1 VTLTELVPLAVG
13 ALKGLLMSTAFLLA
27 LFVGFCVLL
36 GFPKLRQLTGRKT
49 LVVRNLAERM
59 GGGLR
64 YLPPDA
70 PRGPADQLHTPELSE
85 QVHRQA

>member
-1 VTLTELVPLAVG
+1 MNPSDVQTLLWGTLG
-13 ALKGLLMSTAFLLA
+13 GLIVSTGFLLA
-27 LFVGFCVLL
+27 LFIGFIVLL
-36 GFPKLRQLTGRKT
+36 GFPKLRQTGRNT

-59 GGGLR
+59 GGRFR

-85 QVHRQA
+85 HARRQA

>member
-1 VTLTELVPLAVG
+1 LAQ
-13 ALKGLLMSTAFLLA
+13 GLIMSTGFLLA

-36 GFPKLRQLTGRKT
+36 GFPKLRHLAGRKT

-59 GGGLR
+59 GGGFQ

-85 QVHRQA
+85 QIRRQA